1 MKTEKKT
8 IRHWYAVRVIPGY
21 WTHYRFESKGERDA
35 FVRDCKGQA
44 DLVFAKSSTLA
55 RYYVLRWN
63 ERMLDMPGEREIAA
77 YER

>member
-21 WTHYRFESKGERDA
+21 WTHYRFNSKGERDA
-35 FVRDCKGQA
+35 FVVRKKK
-44 DLVFAKSSTLA
+44 DLVFKESSTLA
-55 RYYVLRWN
+55 RYYVLRWD